1 MIKIIEGRK
10 YDTET
15 ACLLGEYSENQY
27 GDVYYLYE
35 SLYKKKNGEY
45 FLNVVGGAWSVYG
58 IQTERYCCGSEDI
71 IKISENEAKQW
82 AEKHISGESYIEAFG
97 DVDE

>member
-1 MIKIIEGRK
+1 M
-10 YDTET
+10 
-15 ACLLGEYSENQY
+15 
-27 GDVYYLYE
+27 
-35 SLYKKKNGEY
+35 
-45 FLNVVGGAWSVYG
+45 NVVGGAWSVYG